1 MNKLVQHFFLLFLIV
16 FGSNRLVGQ
25 KDTILPYELYDEKLV
40 LYTDLGFNSAPSSI
54 TYPFK
59 NDIEKLKLRN
69 NYNALLG
76 LGFSYKWLSFR
87 FSLAVPGASR
97 AKSRYGTSNYFN
109 FGFDF
114 SLKRFFFDVDLQGN
128 QGYAYK
134 NAYKWND
141 SLNKLKP
148 NIIREDINTFS
159 FSLNTWHFFND
170 HFKMQPFRGST
181 GAYTKDIQSF
191 YLKYTFNVYSI
202 YSNEKSIIP
211 YQLIDSTNSKTSAT
225 SVGAVDL
232 GVLPGFAYVKRFND
246 FQIGAMGGFGVVVQ
260 SKFYKYDNSFR
271 NFIGLAPRYDL
282 KLIAGY
288 NKPKYYVM
296 LVTDFDNKSFR
307 FNDLIFRQT
316 YYSMR
321 LVGGIRLGI
330 DRDKIKL
337 RRIKIFGQEL

>member
-1 MNKLVQHFFLLFLIV
+1 
-16 FGSNRLVGQ
+16 
-25 KDTILPYELYDEKLV
+25 
-40 LYTDLGFNSAPSSI
+40 
-54 TYPFK
+54 
-59 NDIEKLKLRN
+59 
-69 NYNALLG
+69 
-76 LGFSYKWLSFR
+76 
-87 FSLAVPGASR
+87 
-97 AKSRYGTSNYFN
+97 
-109 FGFDF
+109 
-114 SLKRFFFDVDLQGN
+114 
-128 QGYAYK
+128 
-134 NAYKWND
+134 
-141 SLNKLKP
+141 
-148 NIIREDINTFS
+148 
-159 FSLNTWHFFND
+159 
-170 HFKMQPFRGST
+170 MQPFRGST

-330 DRDKIKL
+330 DRDKIRSILAENGIPSKIYYPIELHKQKAFEIYHKEGESFPVSAELCQTVLSLPMHTELSKETVSFIARHVLESVDSL
-337 RRIKIFGQEL
+337 RA